1 MEGSL
6 DAGVDLGCP
15 GKRRGPRAPGV
26 GLVGMSVC
34 ELQLPSPCEGGRLS
48 QHDVD
53 ERRITKKANSELEFA
68 VLWLQGAES
77 AVVAQR

>member
-1 MEGSL
+1 MPRKKTRTKSTWGWT
-6 DAGVDLGCP
+6 
-15 GKRRGPRAPGV
+15 RRNE
-26 GLVGMSVC
+26 C

-53 ERRITKKANSELEFA
+53 ERRLKEQASSELEFA
-68 VLWLQGAES
+68 VLWLQGAEGAKG